1 MAEPKRYKDRWRV
14 KLYHQG
20 KQISVYGTTR
30 KECAKK
36 AEEVRL
42 KLGKGLD
49 LTAQKDTFGQ
59 WYARWEKMKAPSV
72 SRGRMECYRSAA
84 QNYLQEL
91 MPLEMGKIRYADV
104 QEVFSGL
111 SLSKSRMGDIRG
123 VLNGVFD
130 LAVRSRVIDSSP
142 CQALLLPKAE
152 TSKSQRDALT
162 PEEIK
167 QVEELDHRGRLPA
180 MIMLYAGLRP
190 EEMIPLLWTDID
202 LEHREIHIAKS
213 VERKGNEYALKAGGK
228 TQAATRTVSIPERLC
243 AFLRQEK
250 KKATGLLV
258 FPGKDGK
265 TVTVTAWRRLWES
278 WLNAFNYAYG
288 DFSGCLDIP
297 HDSSGRPIQKRC
309 APGKLPL
316 VVRHITPYWFRHT
329 YCTLLY
335 QAGVDVREAMELMG
349 HTRIE
354 TTLGIYTHLD
364 KKYKRRCLNKLDEY
378 ISGLG

>member
-72 SRGRMECYRSAA
+72 SRGRMECYHSAA
-84 QNYLQEL
+84 RNYLQEL

-142 CQALLLPKAE
+142 CQALILPKAE
-152 TSKSQRDALT
+152 TSKSQRHALT
-162 PEEIK
+162 AEEIK
-167 QVEELDHRGRLPA
+167 QV
-180 MIMLYAGLRP
+180 
-190 EEMIPLLWTDID
+190 
-202 LEHREIHIAKS
+202 
-213 VERKGNEYALKAGGK
+213 
-228 TQAATRTVSIPERLC
+228 
-243 AFLRQEK
+243 
-250 KKATGLLV
+250 
-258 FPGKDGK
+258 
-265 TVTVTAWRRLWES
+265 
-278 WLNAFNYAYG
+278 
-288 DFSGCLDIP
+288 
-297 HDSSGRPIQKRC
+297 
-309 APGKLPL
+309 
-316 VVRHITPYWFRHT
+316 
-329 YCTLLY
+329 
-335 QAGVDVREAMELMG
+335 
-349 HTRIE
+349 
-354 TTLGIYTHLD
+354 
-364 KKYKRRCLNKLDEY
+364 
-378 ISGLG
+378 